1 MWAHPVW
8 AELYGTHEKEAMT
21 VQDYDVLSRCHPAV
35 NFLFFAAAI
44 VLTVVLFHP
53 AYLLVSLLCGGAYY
67 AVLRRARCIKT
78 LGFLLIAMVLVAAV
92 NPLFNTL
99 GETTLFTL
107 FGRPY
112 TWQALCYGGC
122 AGMMFA
128 AVSLWFLCGGIVMT
142 SDKFTSLFGAVIP
155 AISLVLVMVL
165 RLIPAYWRK
174 GKQIA
179 GARKC
184 IGRSGA
190 GSRRE
195 KIQGGMDVLMS
206 LSGWALEGSVIT
218 ADSMR
223 CRGYGAPGKRT
234 SFQIYRFTGRDRF
247 ITGLILAALAAAIY
261 AAAGGSARAA
271 FIPAIAI
278 ARVAGF
284 RPILGLASYAA
295 LLLIP
300 TFYSIREA
308 ILWHSLR
315 SKI

>member
-1 MWAHPVW
+1 MF
-8 AELYGTHEKEAMT
+8 
-21 VQDYDVLSRCHPAV
+21 SRCHPAV

-67 AVLRRARCIKT
+67 AALRRGRSGKT
-78 LGFLLIAMVLVAAV
+78 FAFLLLALILVAAA
-92 NPLFNTL
+92 NPVFNTL
-99 GETTLFTL
+99 GDTVLFSL

-112 TWQALCYGGC
+112 TWQALSYGLC
-122 AGMMFA
+122 AGLMFA

-155 AISLVLVMVL
+155 SVSLVLVMVL
-165 RLIPAYWRK
+165 RLLPGYWRT
-174 GKQIA
+174 GRQIA
-179 GARKC
+179 GARPC
-184 IGRSGA
+184 IGRSAA
-190 GSRRE
+190 GTRKE
-195 KIQGGMDVLMS
+195 KIQGGMDVLTA
-206 LSGWALEGSVIT
+206 LSGWALEGSVVT

-234 SFQIYRFTGRDRF
+234 TFQIYRFTGRDWL
-247 ITGLILAALAAAIY
+247 TTSLIVLTLAAVIFAAAH
-261 AAAGGSARAA
+261 GSAQAS
-271 FIPAIAI
+271 FFPALSLAPV
-278 ARVAGF
+278 RGL
-284 RPILGLASYAA
+284 RPVLGLAAYAA

>member
-1 MWAHPVW
+1 M
-8 AELYGTHEKEAMT
+8 
-21 VQDYDVLSRCHPAV
+21 QDYDVFSRCHPAV

-184 IGRSGA
+184 IGA
-190 GSRRE
+190 
-195 KIQGGMDVLMS
+195 
-206 LSGWALEGSVIT
+206 A
-218 ADSMR
+218 
-223 CRGYGAPGKRT
+223 APGREGRKSRAAWT
-234 SFQIYRFTGRDRF
+234 CLCPCPAGPWRAASSPPTPCAAGAMEPRASAPAFRFTALPGE
-247 ITGLILAALAAAIY
+247 TGLSP
-261 AAAGGSARAA
+261 G
-271 FIPAIAI
+271 
-278 ARVAGF
+278 
-284 RPILGLASYAA
+284 
-295 LLLIP
+295 
-300 TFYSIREA
+300 
-308 ILWHSLR
+308 
-315 SKI
+315 

>member
-1 MWAHPVW
+1 M
-8 AELYGTHEKEAMT
+8 
-21 VQDYDVLSRCHPAV
+21 QDYDVLSRCHPAV

-223 CRGYGAPGKRT
+223 CRGYGADMPKRRLSTSRT
-234 SFQIYRFTGRDRF
+234 SGY
-247 ITGLILAALAAAIY
+247 
-261 AAAGGSARAA
+261 
-271 FIPAIAI
+271 
-278 ARVAGF
+278 
-284 RPILGLASYAA
+284 
-295 LLLIP
+295 
-300 TFYSIREA
+300 
-308 ILWHSLR
+308 
-315 SKI
+315 

>member
-1 MWAHPVW
+1 M
-8 AELYGTHEKEAMT
+8 
-21 VQDYDVLSRCHPAV
+21 QDYDVLSRCHPAV

-142 SDKFTSLFGAVIP
+142 SDKFTSLFGAMIP

-278 ARVAGF
+278 AGVAGF
-284 RPILGLASYAA
+284 RPILGLVSYAA

>member
-1 MWAHPVW
+1 MF
-8 AELYGTHEKEAMT
+8 
-21 VQDYDVLSRCHPAV
+21 SRCHPAV

-67 AVLRRARCIKT
+67 AVLRRGRSGKT
-78 LGFLLIAMVLVAAV
+78 FAFLLLALLLVAAV
-92 NPLFNTL
+92 NPVFNTL
-99 GETTLFTL
+99 GDTVLFSL

-112 TWQALCYGGC
+112 TWQALSYGLC
-122 AGMMFA
+122 AGLMFA

-155 AISLVLVMVL
+155 SISLVLVMVL
-165 RLIPAYWRK
+165 RLIPGYWRK

-184 IGRSGA
+184 IGRSAA
-190 GSRRE
+190 GTRKE
-195 KIQGGMDVLMS
+195 KMQGGMDVLMA
-206 LSGWALEGSVIT
+206 LSGWALEGSVVT

-223 CRGYGAPGKRT
+223 CRGYGVPGKRT
-234 SFQIYRFTGRDRF
+234 TFQIYRFTGRDWL
-247 ITGLILAALAAAIY
+247 ITGLTVLTLAAVIY
-261 AAAGGSARAA
+261 AAAHGSAQAS
-271 FIPAIAI
+271 FFPALSLAPV
-278 ARVAGF
+278 RGL
-284 RPILGLASYAA
+284 RPVLGLAAYAA

>member
-1 MWAHPVW
+1 M
-8 AELYGTHEKEAMT
+8 
-21 VQDYDVLSRCHPAV
+21 QDYDVFSRCHPAV

-67 AVLRRARCIKT
+67 AVLRRARCAKT

-99 GETTLFTL
+99 GETILFTL

-165 RLIPAYWRK
+165 RLIPAYWRM

-190 GSRRE
+190 GSRKEISRAAWMCLCPCPA
-195 KIQGGMDVLMS
+195 GPWRAAS
-206 LSGWALEGSVIT
+206 SPPTPCA
-218 ADSMR
+218 A
-223 CRGYGAPGKRT
+223 GAMEPRA
-234 SFQIYRFTGRDRF
+234 SAPAFRFTALPGE
-247 ITGLILAALAAAIY
+247 TGLSP
-261 AAAGGSARAA
+261 G
-271 FIPAIAI
+271 
-278 ARVAGF
+278 
-284 RPILGLASYAA
+284 
-295 LLLIP
+295 
-300 TFYSIREA
+300 
-308 ILWHSLR
+308 
-315 SKI
+315 

>member
-1 MWAHPVW
+1 M
-8 AELYGTHEKEAMT
+8 
-21 VQDYDVLSRCHPAV
+21 QDYDVLSRCHPAV

-67 AVLRRARCIKT
+67 AVLRRARCAKT
-78 LGFLLIAMVLVAAV
+78 LGFLLIAMVLVAVV

-174 GKQIA
+174 AQA
-179 GARKC
+179 DCRCPQAP
-184 IGRSGA
+184 SGSSGDS
-190 GSRRE
+190 GSRKGE
-195 KIQGGMDVLMS
+195 NQGRRGRACRPCPD
-206 LSGWALEGSVIT
+206 WALEGSVVT

-247 ITGLILAALAAAIY
+247 ITGLILAALAAAMLMPPP
-261 AAAGGSARAA
+261 AAAPGRRLSRQ
-271 FIPAIAI
+271 
-278 ARVAGF
+278 
-284 RPILGLASYAA
+284 
-295 LLLIP
+295 
-300 TFYSIREA
+300 
-308 ILWHSLR
+308 
-315 SKI
+315 

>member
-1 MWAHPVW
+1 MA
-8 AELYGTHEKEAMT
+8 L
-21 VQDYDVLSRCHPAV
+21 QDYDVFSRCHPAV
-35 NFLFFAAAI
+35 HFLFFAAAI

-67 AVLRRARCIKT
+67 AALRRGRCGKT
-78 LGFLLIAMVLVAAV
+78 FGFLLVALVLIAAV
-92 NPLFNTL
+92 NPVFNTL
-99 GETTLFTL
+99 GDTVLFPL

-112 TWQALCYGGC
+112 TWQALSYGLC
-122 AGMMFA
+122 AGLMFA

-165 RLIPAYWRK
+165 RLIPGYWRK

-184 IGRSGA
+184 IGRSAA
-190 GSRRE
+190 GTRKE
-195 KIQGGMDVLMS
+195 KIQGGMDVLTA
-206 LSGWALEGSVIT
+206 LSGWALEGSVVT

-223 CRGYGAPGKRT
+223 CRGYGVPGKRT
-234 SFQIYRFTGRDRF
+234 TFQIYRFTGRDWLT
-247 ITGLILAALAAAIY
+247 TGLIVLTLAAVIFAAAR
-261 AAAGGSARAA
+261 GSAQAV
-271 FIPAIAI
+271 FYPALSLAPV
-278 ARVAGF
+278 RGL
-284 RPILGLASYAA
+284 RPVLGLAAYAA

-300 TFYSIREA
+300 TLYSIREA

>member
-1 MWAHPVW
+1 MF
-8 AELYGTHEKEAMT
+8 
-21 VQDYDVLSRCHPAV
+21 SRCHPAV

-67 AVLRRARCIKT
+67 TALRRGRSGKT
-78 LGFLLIAMVLVAAV
+78 FAFLLLALILVAAA
-92 NPLFNTL
+92 NPVFNTL
-99 GETTLFTL
+99 GDTVLFSL

-112 TWQALCYGGC
+112 TWQALSYGLC

-155 AISLVLVMVL
+155 SVSLVLVMVL
-165 RLIPAYWRK
+165 RLIPGYWRK
-174 GKQIA
+174 GRQIA

-184 IGRSGA
+184 IGRSAA
-190 GSRRE
+190 GTRKE
-195 KIQGGMDVLMS
+195 KIQGGMDVLTA
-206 LSGWALEGSVIT
+206 LSGWALEGSVVT

-223 CRGYGAPGKRT
+223 CRGYGVPGKRT
-234 SFQIYRFTGRDRF
+234 TFQIYRFTGRDWL
-247 ITGLILAALAAAIY
+247 TTSLIVLTLAAVIFAAAH
-261 AAAGGSARAA
+261 GSAQAS
-271 FIPAIAI
+271 FFPALSLAPV
-278 ARVAGF
+278 RGLQPV
-284 RPILGLASYAA
+284 LGLAAYAA

>member
-1 MWAHPVW
+1 M
-8 AELYGTHEKEAMT
+8 
-21 VQDYDVLSRCHPAV
+21 QDYDVLSRCHPAV

-261 AAAGGSARAA
+261 AAAGGSSGCCSSLRRAARA
-271 FIPAIAI
+271 
-278 ARVAGF
+278 VAQ
-284 RPILGLASYAA
+284 LAGGMDAEK
-295 LLLIP
+295 ING
-300 TFYSIREA
+300 REA
-308 ILWHSLR
+308 WRTYSATAPEAAM
-315 SKI
+315 

>member
-1 MWAHPVW
+1 
-8 AELYGTHEKEAMT
+8 
-21 VQDYDVLSRCHPAV
+21 
-35 NFLFFAAAI
+35 
-44 VLTVVLFHP
+44 
-53 AYLLVSLLCGGAYY
+53 
-67 AVLRRARCIKT
+67 
-78 LGFLLIAMVLVAAV
+78 
-92 NPLFNTL
+92 
-99 GETTLFTL
+99 
-107 FGRPY
+107 
-112 TWQALCYGGC
+112 
-122 AGMMFA
+122 
-128 AVSLWFLCGGIVMT
+128 
-142 SDKFTSLFGAVIP
+142 
-155 AISLVLVMVL
+155 
-165 RLIPAYWRK
+165 
-174 GKQIA
+174 
-179 GARKC
+179 
-184 IGRSGA
+184 
-190 GSRRE
+190 
-195 KIQGGMDVLMS
+195 MS
-206 LSGWALEGSVIT
+206 WLPFRMSGWALEGSVIT

>member
-1 MWAHPVW
+1 MF
-8 AELYGTHEKEAMT
+8 
-21 VQDYDVLSRCHPAV
+21 SRCHPAV

-67 AVLRRARCIKT
+67 AALRRGRSGKT
-78 LGFLLIAMVLVAAV
+78 FAFLLLALILVAAA
-92 NPLFNTL
+92 NPVFNTL
-99 GETTLFTL
+99 GDTVLFSL

-112 TWQALCYGGC
+112 TWQALSYGLC

-155 AISLVLVMVL
+155 SVSLVLVMVL
-165 RLIPAYWRK
+165 RLIPGSWRK
-174 GKQIA
+174 GRQIA

-184 IGRSGA
+184 IGRSAA
-190 GSRRE
+190 GTRKE
-195 KIQGGMDVLMS
+195 KIQGGMDVLTA
-206 LSGWALEGSVIT
+206 LSGWALEGSVVT

-234 SFQIYRFTGRDRF
+234 TFQIYRFTGRDWL
-247 ITGLILAALAAAIY
+247 TTSLIVLTLAAVIFAAAH
-261 AAAGGSARAA
+261 GSAQAS
-271 FIPAIAI
+271 FFPALSLAPV
-278 ARVAGF
+278 RGL
-284 RPILGLASYAA
+284 RPVLGLAAYAA

>member
-1 MWAHPVW
+1 M
-8 AELYGTHEKEAMT
+8 
-21 VQDYDVLSRCHPAV
+21 QDYDVFSRCHPAV

-67 AVLRRARCIKT
+67 AVLRRARCAKT

-99 GETTLFTL
+99 GETILFTL

-165 RLIPAYWRK
+165 RLIPAYWRM

-190 GSRRE
+190 GSRKE

-261 AAAGGSARAA
+261 AAGRRLSRQ
-271 FIPAIAI
+271 
-278 ARVAGF
+278 
-284 RPILGLASYAA
+284 
-295 LLLIP
+295 
-300 TFYSIREA
+300 
-308 ILWHSLR
+308 
-315 SKI
+315 

>member
-1 MWAHPVW
+1 M
-8 AELYGTHEKEAMT
+8 
-21 VQDYDVLSRCHPAV
+21 QDYDVLSRCHPAV

-67 AVLRRARCIKT
+67 AVLRRARCAKT

-223 CRGYGAPGKRT
+223 CRGYGSPGKRT
-234 SFQIYRFTGRDRF
+234 TFQIYRFTGRD
-247 ITGLILAALAAAIY
+247 GLLTAVLLLLLAAVIWAGAA
-261 AAAGGSARAA
+261 GSARAS
-271 FIPAIAI
+271 FIPRLSIAPVSG
-278 ARVAGF
+278 AAS
-284 RPILGLASYAA
+284 ILGLAACG
-295 LLLIP
+295 LFLLIP
-300 TFYSIREA
+300 TLYSIREA

>member
-1 MWAHPVW
+1 MALQ
-8 AELYGTHEKEAMT
+8 E
-21 VQDYDVLSRCHPAV
+21 YDVFSRCHPAV

-53 AYLLVSLLCGGAYY
+53 AYLLVSLVCGGAYY
-67 AVLRRARCIKT
+67 TALRRSRCGKT
-78 LGFLLIAMVLVAAV
+78 LSFLLLALVLVAAV
-92 NPLFNTL
+92 NPIFNTL
-99 GETTLFTL
+99 GDTVLFTL
-107 FGRPY
+107 LGRPY
-112 TWQALCYGGC
+112 TWQALCYGLCSGL
-122 AGMMFA
+122 MFA

-155 AISLVLVMVL
+155 SISLVLVMVL
-165 RLIPAYWRK
+165 RLIPGYWRK

-184 IGRSGA
+184 IGRSAA
-190 GSRRE
+190 GTRKE
-195 KIQGGMDVLMS
+195 KIQGGMDVLTA
-206 LSGWALEGSVIT
+206 LSGWALEGSVVT

-223 CRGYGAPGKRT
+223 CRGYGAEGRRT
-234 SFQIYRFTGRDRF
+234 TFQIYRFTGRDRL
-247 ITGLILAALAAAIY
+247 IAALILAALVATVY
-261 AAAGGSARAA
+261 AAAGGSARAV
-271 FIPAIAI
+271 FFPALSLAPV
-278 ARVAGF
+278 RGF
-284 RPILGLASYAA
+284 RPVLGLAAYAV

>member
-1 MWAHPVW
+1 MF
-8 AELYGTHEKEAMT
+8 
-21 VQDYDVLSRCHPAV
+21 SRCHPAV

-53 AYLLVSLLCGGAYY
+53 AYLLVSLLCGGCYY
-67 AVLRRARCIKT
+67 AALRRERCGKT
-78 LGFLLIAMVLVAAV
+78 LLFLLGAALLVAAV

-99 GETTLFTL
+99 GETVLFSL

-155 AISLVLVMVL
+155 SISLVLVMVL
-165 RLIPAYWRK
+165 RLIPGYWRK
-174 GKQIA
+174 GRQIA

-184 IGRSGA
+184 IGRSAA
-190 GSRRE
+190 GTRKE
-195 KIQGGMDVLMS
+195 KIQGGMAVLMA
-206 LSGWALEGSVIT
+206 LSGWALEGSVVT

-223 CRGYGAPGKRT
+223 CRGYGVPGKRT
-234 SFQIYRFTGRDRF
+234 SFQIYRFTGRDGL
-247 ITGLILAALAAAIY
+247 ITGLILAALAAVLY
-261 AAAGGSARAA
+261 AAAGGSARAV
-271 FIPAIAI
+271 FIPALSLAPVRGLR
-278 ARVAGF
+278 AV
-284 RPILGLASYAA
+284 LGLGAYAA
-295 LLLIP
+295 FLLIP
-300 TFYSIREA
+300 TLYSIREA

>member
-1 MWAHPVW
+1 M
-8 AELYGTHEKEAMT
+8 
-21 VQDYDVLSRCHPAV
+21 QDYDVLSRCHPAV

-206 LSGWALEGSVIT
+206 LSGWAL
-218 ADSMR
+218 
-223 CRGYGAPGKRT
+223 
-234 SFQIYRFTGRDRF
+234 
-247 ITGLILAALAAAIY
+247 AAAIY